1 MANSGPFK
9 ASDDDIQMTRI
20 TVNNSKHTILGN
32 LIFIIRLVNKY
43 SYITIDTD
51 IRMKHSNLKIDCY

>member
-9 ASDDDIQMTRI
+9 ASDDDIQMIRI

-43 SYITIDTD
+43 TYI
-51 IRMKHSNLKIDCY
+51 HYY